1 LSVLVLLALPVGL
14 LLAAALVVPLVRG
27 SMRKGPTQLRQ
38 EAEAREA
45 RERRRAARA
54 EPGAPDS

>member
-1 LSVLVLLALPVGL
+1 MSVLVMLALPVGL
-14 LLAAALVVPLVRG
+14 LLAAALTVPLVRG

-45 RERRRAARA
+45 RELRRAARA
-54 EPGAPDS
+54 DQGPRDR

>member
-1 LSVLVLLALPVGL
+1 MTVLVILALPVGL

-45 RERRRAARA
+45 REARERRREERQRR
-54 EPGAPDS
+54 